1 MEDWLEES
9 IRAFRRELRR
19 ITREIEEM
27 LLRPFVDADRGEVE
41 PLYEILERPEEL
53 VIRIDLPKVKR
64 EDVEVYNL
72 GDRIIVRAKMKEP
85 VKLCDIPAY
94 AGCEIRGYRL
104 EVDVPPDIDTSRIQA
119 VFRMGYLEIVL
130 PRRRAYRVKVE

>member
-104 EVDVPPDIDTSRIQA
+104 EVDVPPI
-119 VFRMGYLEIVL
+119 
-130 PRRRAYRVKVE
+130 